1 YSTLRRLAVGD
12 TAGWQPA
19 LRVRFMESPL
29 SAFPACIGTMNLPGK
44 SKAPQER
51 RTPKPGGG
59 SGGLG
64 QRASVLECGGPPPL
78 SKGARMRNSYGSWK
92 AAMSLPP
99 CIGTMNPPP
108 APPRRGAERFGQ
120 FPSWEGSGVGL
131 APASTGSWG
140 ESPCPTHHHASAP
153 RSDSWRIPVRRLLP
167 QQVTHE
173 EVLHPPLAVCPS
185 HTMAPA
191 RDYQ

>member
-29 SAFPACIGTMNLPGK
+29 SAFPACIGTMNLPGN

-78 SKGARMRNSYGSWK
+78 SKGARTRNSYGSWK
-92 AAMSLPP
+92 A
-99 CIGTMNPPP
+99 
-108 APPRRGAERFGQ
+108 
-120 FPSWEGSGVGL
+120 PSGL
-131 APASTGSWG
+131 ASVRCWDHEPVRTIQ
-140 ESPCPTHHHASAP
+140 SAP
-153 RSDSWRIPVRRLLP
+153 GQAHSKTLRKC
-167 QQVTHE
+167 
-173 EVLHPPLAVCPS
+173 A
-185 HTMAPA
+185 
-191 RDYQ
+191 